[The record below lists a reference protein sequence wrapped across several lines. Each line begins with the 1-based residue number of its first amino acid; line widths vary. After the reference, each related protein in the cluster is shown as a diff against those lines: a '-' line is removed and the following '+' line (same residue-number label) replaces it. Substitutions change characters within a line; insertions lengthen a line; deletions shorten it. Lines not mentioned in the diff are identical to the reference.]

1 MAIGVLRLMLS
12 RPLRETEDSPVTDA
26 ADSSSGSEDEGAG
39 SAGNSGFDQYA
50 MHLEEKRSC
59 EAHSLTSKRL
69 PGRTWELP
77 LARISKG
84 LMR

>member
-1 MAIGVLRLMLS
+1 
-12 RPLRETEDSPVTDA
+12 
-26 ADSSSGSEDEGAG
+26 
-39 SAGNSGFDQYA
+39 
-50 MHLEEKRSC
+50 MHLEEKRSR